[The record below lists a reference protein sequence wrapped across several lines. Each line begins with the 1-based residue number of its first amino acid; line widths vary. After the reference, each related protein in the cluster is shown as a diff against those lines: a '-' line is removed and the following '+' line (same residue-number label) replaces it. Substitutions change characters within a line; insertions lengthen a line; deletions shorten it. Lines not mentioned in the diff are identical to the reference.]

1 MSGGTFPNGNVQQ
14 PPRYENVQEI
24 GKGAYSAVY
33 KGRDRLT
40 EGRYVAMKE
49 VRIPLNAEEGIPM
62 TTVREIGLLRQL
74 DKFEH
79 PNVVR
84 YYNGPM
90 HLYRERTN
98 YLKFYPVVN
107 FSQIFFYQK
116 HKVWAKNTKFHILC
130 KLWAKLNFWA
140 PRFFLSEICR
150 CLLQLL
156 GFSNS

>member
-1 MSGGTFPNGNVQQ
+1 MQLLDTMSALFSGKSSMSGAFPSGGMQQ
-14 PPRYENVQEI
+14 LTAPRYENVQEI

-49 VRIPLNAEEGIPM
+49 VRVTLNSEEGIPM

-84 YYNGPM
+84 YCQSIA
-90 HLYRERTN
+90 LYGISLSALQPCCQSRYWATSLFGLVFRSVFS
-98 YLKFYPVVN
+98 LSPKFG
-107 FSQIFFYQK
+107 
-116 HKVWAKNTKFHILC
+116 
-130 KLWAKLNFWA
+130 
-140 PRFFLSEICR
+140 LSE
-150 CLLQLL
+150 
-156 GFSNS
+156 S

>member
-1 MSGGTFPNGNVQQ
+1 MSALHSGKSLISGTFPNGNVRQ
-14 PPRYENVQEI
+14 PASSRYENVQEI

-49 VRIPLNAEEGIPM
+49 VRIPLNSEEGIPM

-84 YYNGPM
+84 YDLM
-90 HLYRERTN
+90 
-98 YLKFYPVVN
+98 
-107 FSQIFFYQK
+107 
-116 HKVWAKNTKFHILC
+116 IL
-130 KLWAKLNFWA
+130 
-140 PRFFLSEICR
+140 
-150 CLLQLL
+150 
-156 GFSNS
+156 

>member
-1 MSGGTFPNGNVQQ
+1 MSGAFPSGNMQQ
-14 PPRYENVQEI
+14 LVPPRYENVQEI

-49 VRIPLNAEEGIPM
+49 VRIPLNSEEGIPM

-84 YYNGPM
+84 YY
-90 HLYRERTN
+90 
-98 YLKFYPVVN
+98 
-107 FSQIFFYQK
+107 Q
-116 HKVWAKNTKFHILC
+116 HILY
-130 KLWAKLNFWA
+130 LYHPEL
-140 PRFFLSEICR
+140 
-150 CLLQLL
+150 
-156 GFSNS
+156 FSV

>member
-1 MSGGTFPNGNVQQ
+1 MNKAMSAMHNGQSSISGVFTSENVQQ
-14 PPRYENVQEI
+14 SAPPRYENVQVI

-49 VRIPLNAEEGIPM
+49 VRIPLNSEEGIPM

-84 YYNGPM
+84 YVLFILL
-90 HLYRERTN
+90 HLKSSMQN
-98 YLKFYPVVN
+98 DL
-107 FSQIFFYQK
+107 
-116 HKVWAKNTKFHILC
+116 
-130 KLWAKLNFWA
+130 
-140 PRFFLSEICR
+140 
-150 CLLQLL
+150 
-156 GFSNS
+156 